1 MNSKVYTDFNDL
13 HVACG
18 LEEVG
23 NQIRLAISSVEVSP
37 EPPKSAT
44 HNFEGQDPDFEQN
57 VVVEPSG
64 GAGIS
69 TGNTVQPEPSPEE
82 QMEKWIARFCL
93 IEGETNVWDD
103 YGKKIWKKAAFQTM
117 LGGKKVFDTWNS
129 HSKRKTISADDAN
142 GRATGES
149 HQKAKEMIE
158 RFIMLEERFTSYELK
173 QVSQLTSRYAT
184 RLYEL
189 LVAWRSTGQTPV
201 FEISEFRQQLGIADD
216 EYTRSDNFKRR
227 VLDIAISQINT
238 FTDIKVKSEQHKTGR
253 SISGYSFSFKPKT
266 SVKNISKT
274 SNEQLELIGQLTD
287 KQILLFSGKLAY
299 EPTFASKYSKAGES
313 YDDFIIRIA
322 GDLTDPKKIKEY
334 SPYLKELGFK

>member
-1 MNSKVYTDFNDL
+1 MKDLVVKDNALINASYNLDLVEQRLVLLAIIEARQTGKGINANDALVIHASSYIENFGVEKHTAYAVLKEASKVLFDRRFTYQSLTDK
-13 HVACG
+13 
-18 LEEVG
+18 G
-23 NQIRLAISSVEVSP
+23 NVKTTHSRWVSEISYIDNEASVSLIFSP
-37 EPPKSAT
+37 A
-44 HNFEGQDPDFEQN
+44 
-57 VVVEPSG
+57 VVP
-64 GAGIS
+64 
-69 TGNTVQPEPSPEE
+69 
-82 QMEKWIARFCL
+82 L
-93 IEGETNVWDD
+93 IT
-103 YGKKIWKKAAFQTM
+103 
-117 LGGKKVFDTWNS
+117 
-129 HSKRKTISADDAN
+129 R
-142 GRATGES
+142 
-149 HQKAKEMIE
+149 
-158 RFIMLEERFTSYELK
+158 LEERFSSYELK

-189 LVAWRSTGQTPV
+189 LVAWRTTGQTPV

-274 SNEQLELIGQLTD
+274 SSEQLELISQLTD

-313 YDDFIIRIA
+313 YDDFIIRIS

>member
-1 MNSKVYTDFNDL
+1 MKEASKVLFDRRFTYQSLTDK
-13 HVACG
+13 
-18 LEEVG
+18 G
-23 NQIRLAISSVEVSP
+23 NVKTTHSRWVSEISYIDNEASVSLIFSP
-37 EPPKSAT
+37 A
-44 HNFEGQDPDFEQN
+44 
-57 VVVEPSG
+57 VVP
-64 GAGIS
+64 
-69 TGNTVQPEPSPEE
+69 
-82 QMEKWIARFCL
+82 L
-93 IEGETNVWDD
+93 IT
-103 YGKKIWKKAAFQTM
+103 
-117 LGGKKVFDTWNS
+117 
-129 HSKRKTISADDAN
+129 R
-142 GRATGES
+142 
-149 HQKAKEMIE
+149 
-158 RFIMLEERFTSYELK
+158 LEERFTSYELK

-189 LVAWRSTGQTPV
+189 LVAWRTTGQTPV

-238 FTDIKVKSEQHKTGR
+238 FTDIKVKSVQHKTGR

-313 YDDFIIRIA
+313 YDDFIIRISR
-322 GDLTDPKKIKEY
+322 DLTDPKKIKEY